1 MLRALDLDAAIRDA
15 LSLVESDLEFGLFA
29 LDVATGEMRWSHG
42 MYRLLSLS
50 EAETKPSLASF
61 RTALGNDELVDN
73 ELDLSISA
81 QHLIDFVVKPV
92 LKDKRAPHLRIRAQF
107 LFQEAV
113 NSSTLAGY
121 VQDVTRLSQD
131 REISEIHASR
141 FKTLV
146 GMIDDICWLSSN
158 TGAIKRLLNSHA
170 GGSTHPDM
178 DLDACLTRHIHPDDL
193 SAAAATQREALVS
206 VRPYAAEVRTIA
218 EDGAWSKSWLRGNP
232 VTGSGGRVVEWIGT
246 LSQVHNPV
254 RNLEHDDP
262 LTGAQIRAGRGIA
275 NLSVR
280 ELSAV
285 SGVSAAAI
293 RRAERGDGPTALPAL
308 PTRQIRTALEAAG
321 VSFIVTPDGLY
332 AAAKREKIL
341 AAPAARLRTK
351 ANF

>member
-1 MLRALDLDAAIRDA
+1 MLRALDLDATVRDA
-15 LSLVESDLEFGLFA
+15 LSLVESDLEIGLFA
-29 LDVATGEMRWSHG
+29 LDVATGEMRWSYG
-42 MYRLLSLS
+42 MYRLLGLS

-61 RTALGNDELVDN
+61 RTALGNDELVNN

-81 QHLIDFVVKPV
+81 RHLIDFVVKPV

-113 NSSTLAGY
+113 NSNTLSGY
-121 VQDVTRLSQD
+121 VQDVTRLSQE

-146 GMIDDICWLSSN
+146 GMIDDICWLSSS

-170 GGSTHPDM
+170 GGRAHADM
-178 DLDACLTRHIHPDDL
+178 DLDECLTRHIHPDDL
-193 SAAAATQREALVS
+193 LAAITLQREALVA

-218 EDGAWSKSWLRGNP
+218 EDGAWSKSWLRGTP
-232 VTGSGGRVVEWIGT
+232 VTSSGGRVVEWIGT

-254 RNLEHDDP
+254 RYLEPDDP

-293 RRAERGDGPTALPAL
+293 RRAERGDGPTALPAP
-308 PTRQIRTALEAAG
+308 PTRQIRTALEVAG
-321 VSFIVTPDGLY
+321 VSFIVTPDGLH
-332 AAAKREKIL
+332 AAAKRQQIL
-341 AAPAARLRTK
+341 VGPTTQPRTK
-351 ANF
+351 ENF